1 MRPPLSD
8 NANTLILLKHVQS
21 NTELYDL
28 ENYILEIETQMSVLN
43 IHI

>member
-1 MRPPLSD
+1 MRPRLS
-8 NANTLILLKHVQS
+8 NNTNTPILLKHVQS
-21 NTELYDL
+21 NTELHDL